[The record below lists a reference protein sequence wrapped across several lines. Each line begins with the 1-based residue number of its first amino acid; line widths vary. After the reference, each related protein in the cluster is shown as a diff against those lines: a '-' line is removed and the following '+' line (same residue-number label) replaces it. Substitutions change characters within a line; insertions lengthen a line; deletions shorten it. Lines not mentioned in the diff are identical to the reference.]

1 MLRHADGEEKELRDE
16 HGDPMAGRAGDG
28 SVWVS
33 TEFAEANRQAWI
45 RLGALA
51 EEERLWRQRQQWLAG
66 FPSLEAAT
74 AEAERRLAALADQRD
89 AVEEVT
95 RRFEATLEWAEEPA
109 IRDDP

>member
-1 MLRHADGEEKELRDE
+1 MWPEERSMLRHADAEEKELRDE
-16 HGDPMAGRAGDG
+16 VGDPIAGRTGDG

-33 TEFAEANRQAWI
+33 TEFSEADRQARI

-66 FPSLEAAT
+66 FPSLEAAM
-74 AEAERRLAALADQRD
+74 ADQRD

-95 RRFEATLEWAEEPA
+95 RRFEATLEWGEEPA
-109 IRDDP
+109 NRDDP